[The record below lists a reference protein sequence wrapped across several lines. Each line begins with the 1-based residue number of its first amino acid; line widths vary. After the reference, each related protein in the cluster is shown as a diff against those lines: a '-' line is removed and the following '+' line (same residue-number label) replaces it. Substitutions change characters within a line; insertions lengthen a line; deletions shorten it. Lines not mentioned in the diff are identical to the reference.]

1 MRVEGGD
8 AVVGMLPPS
17 RHHRTAARSRAS
29 LLVIVLLVVLVLQQG
44 GGYSD
49 VSCTPA
55 TVMDSG
61 EACCAAPQVVPS
73 PHVTAAERE
82 GMRPTAIHIRLQ

>member
-17 RHHRTAARSRAS
+17 RRHRTPARSRAS
-29 LLVIVLLVVLVLQQG
+29 LLVLVLLVVLQG

-49 VSCTPA
+49 VSYTPA

-61 EACCAAPQVVPS
+61 EACCEAPHVLPS

-82 GMRPTAIHIRLQ
+82 GMRRIAIHILLQ